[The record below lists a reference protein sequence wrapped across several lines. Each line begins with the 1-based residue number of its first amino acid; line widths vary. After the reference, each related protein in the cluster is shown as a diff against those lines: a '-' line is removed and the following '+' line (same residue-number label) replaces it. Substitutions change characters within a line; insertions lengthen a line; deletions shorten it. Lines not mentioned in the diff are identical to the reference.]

1 MDKDIPEEVL
11 AGKRKKTILII
22 VISVAVLVLAIWLL
36 RSSFKSSLS
45 VSEITTAVV
54 ETGTMENTIRASG
67 EILPEF
73 EQVITSPVNASI
85 KNVNNFSFSLDYR
98 TNRNEEGKNI
108 RNSLSQA
115 NNKYGAFINHQ
126 PFVKTISEQ
135 ADEANIHLYKVDSTL
150 TEISIDDALAYID
163 EIKYKEE
170 LPELDFDFAENVNTK
185 IGEEFVKKVRN
196 KINWHLNSSIYQYE
210 EDLKQSQGDIKG
222 DFIEKYTLVKSF
234 KLSKQEGRT
243 TKQKTEQ

>member
-54 ETGTMENTIRASG
+54 ETGTMENTISASG

-85 KNVNNFSFSLDYR
+85 KNVVMDAGSVVKTGQSILSLDK
-98 TNRNEEGKNI
+98 E
-108 RNSLSQA
+108 A
-115 NNKYGAFINHQ
+115 GA
-126 PFVKTISEQ
+126 
-135 ADEANIHLYKVDSTL
+135 D
-150 TEISIDDALAYID
+150 
-163 EIKYKEE
+163 
-170 LPELDFDFAENVNTK
+170 
-185 IGEEFVKKVRN
+185 
-196 KINWHLNSSIYQYE
+196 QYH
-210 EDLKQSQGDIKG
+210 
-222 DFIEKYTLVKSF
+222 
-234 KLSKQEGRT
+234 
-243 TKQKTEQ
+243 

>member
-54 ETGTMENTIRASG
+54 ETGTMENTISASG

-85 KNVNNFSFSLDYR
+85 KNVVMDAGSVVKTGQSILSLDKEALETEYQKLR
-98 TNRNEEGKNI
+98 FQLASK
-108 RNSLSQA
+108 RNSIEKLRLEVDKSFYDVKSNNDIKQLRINSLQA
-115 NNKYGAFINHQ
+115 SVEDAKRLFKAGGGTKESIEQAELALKVAQLEKKQLELDDRPLFINADQ
-126 PFVKTISEQ
+126 QQMEQ
-135 ADEANIHLYKVDSTL
+135 VLINIIKNAIEA
-150 TEISIDDALAYID
+150 ID
-163 EIKYKEE
+163 
-170 LPELDFDFAENVNTK
+170 TK
-185 IGEEFVKKVRN
+185 GIVTF
-196 KINWHLNSSIYQYE
+196 
-210 EDLKQSQGDIKG
+210 
-222 DFIEKYTLVKSF
+222 
-234 KLSKQEGRT
+234 
-243 TKQKTEQ
+243 